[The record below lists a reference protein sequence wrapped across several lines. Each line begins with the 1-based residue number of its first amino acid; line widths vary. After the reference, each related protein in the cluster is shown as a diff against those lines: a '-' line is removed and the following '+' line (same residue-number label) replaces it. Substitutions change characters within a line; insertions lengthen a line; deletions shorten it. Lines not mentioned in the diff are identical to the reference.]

1 MTVTSEIRVL
11 GRFSVR
17 REGREIEPAA
27 FGGGLTR
34 TLLRV
39 LVTRRGELVSRDAL
53 IEALWPRRA
62 PADPGASLNV
72 LVNRA
77 RRALGDPSP
86 LVTGTGG
93 YLFAEDESWSVDA
106 DVFLAEVEA
115 GRSSLADGDTPSAL
129 VAFRAALDRWGGEPL
144 PEDLY
149 ADWAQGYRSALL
161 RAYQECLEGAATA
174 AAGGRTAGEAVVFAQ
189 RAVAA
194 EPLREAAN
202 LVLVRALAAA
212 GDQVGALS
220 VFDDFR
226 QRLGDE
232 LGLEPSADAF
242 DLQSRVIRHDTGVP
256 AGSPAPPTRL
266 PSMSLTFVGRESE
279 LAAVLTDL
287 ASDGSVAVIA
297 GRSGAGKS
305 RLVSEAVAH
314 LGVPVVGARAF
325 APDQDEPWSLARS
338 LLREAFMRD
347 PEAVATL
354 PPRAAAALAELV
366 PDLEQFAPLPTLTVE
381 PASRHALIIYGAT
394 KLMEAALPGDGL
406 IVADDLQWADSFSLE
421 FLRNLQRA
429 ASGYRFIY
437 AYRPEEIVPT
447 GALSEF
453 LAGCRPVE
461 LRPLPGD
468 AIARLFSDEE
478 LARLITT
485 ETDGTPFAVVEVI
498 RAMWER
504 SMLAPGADGSWRM
517 VSGEAITVAS
527 QAANAG
533 QRRAVER
540 RTEQHPPERRE
551 LLRLLALVGRE
562 VPARLLAAALEVP
575 EPAVL
580 SDLDALT
587 RSDLVRLGVGGWATA
602 HDLVRETVADGID
615 ASHAARLHAALARV
629 LEGDGGDPAELARH
643 LAAAGDAGSATE
655 LFARAAWQRLDR
667 FANDDAAALAD
678 RGLALAASDAAKAT
692 LLEARAESRS
702 RRGDLA
708 GARADLR
715 ESMQL
720 VTADARRSRILS
732 RMAMLAFGAE
742 DLVRAQELVD
752 LALAAASDDTLA
764 RAHALAVG
772 ALADMNLDQT
782 ERSEARSE
790 EALTLFETA
799 GDAHGIAEILDG
811 RAMARFLGGDITGA
825 LVAFDRVAALFED
838 AGDLLRVVTPRSTRG
853 HAFVFAG
860 QPDRGLADTT
870 DALELARVLGH
881 PEYQSY
887 ALWHRAEALS
897 ALGQLDEARSC
908 AQEALSL
915 AEQIGHRGWTAT
927 ALRALGIAQQ
937 AAGALDDAAHS
948 FTRSL
953 ELSEHFALFASWA
966 AARLALINVERGD
979 LSAAEPLATR
989 ALAEGPELAQ
999 FEARLAHAELAAA
1012 REDTDAASIAQHALT
1027 AAKAGGHVVSVV
1039 RLSQLATRGRPRS
1052 A

>member
-1 MTVTSEIRVL
+1 MTATSEIRVL

-17 REGREIEPAA
+17 RDGREIEPAA

-39 LVTRRGELVSRDAL
+39 LVTRRGELVPRDAL
-53 IEALWPRRA
+53 IEALWPKRA

-86 LVTGTGG
+86 LATGTGG
-93 YLFAEDESWSVDA
+93 YLFDDDDSWSVDA

-115 GRSSLADGDTPSAL
+115 GRGALADGEAPSAL

-144 PEDLY
+144 PEDTY
-149 ADWAQGYRSALL
+149 ADWAQGYRSTLL

-226 QRLGDE
+226 TRLGDE
-232 LGLEPSADAF
+232 LGLEPSAEAF

-256 AGSPAPPTRL
+256 AASPGPPMRM
-266 PSMSLTFVGRESE
+266 PSISLHFVGRESE
-279 LAAVLTDL
+279 LESVLTDL
-287 ASDGSVAVIA
+287 AAAGGVAFIA
-297 GRSGAGKS
+297 GRSGSGKS
-305 RLVSEAVAH
+305 RLVAEAVER
-314 LGVPVVGARAF
+314 LGGPVVGARAF
-325 APDQDEPWSLARS
+325 APDQDEPWALARS

-366 PDLEQFAPLPTLTVE
+366 PDLEQFAPVPEVTVS
-381 PASRHALIIYGAT
+381 PASRHALILFGAT
-394 KLMEAALPGDGL
+394 KLMEAALPSDGV

-437 AYRPEEIVPT
+437 AYRPEEVAPT
-447 GALSEF
+447 GALSDF
-453 LAGCRPVE
+453 LAGCKRLE

-468 AIARLFSDEE
+468 AIARLVSDDE

-517 VSGEAITVAS
+517 VSGEAIAVAS

-540 RTEQHPPERRE
+540 RVEQHPPERRE

-562 VPARLLAAALEVP
+562 VPARLLAGALEVA
-575 EPAVL
+575 EPSVL
-580 SDLDALT
+580 ADLDALT

-602 HDLVRETVADGID
+602 HDLVRETVANELDP
-615 ASHAARLHAALARV
+615 SHAARLHSALARV
-629 LEGDGGDPAELARH
+629 LDGDGGDPAELARH
-643 LAAAGDAGSATE
+643 LAAAGDAASAAD
-655 LFARAAWQRLDR
+655 LFAQAAWQRLDR

-678 RGLALAASDAAKAT
+678 RGLALVPADAAKAT
-692 LLEARAESRS
+692 LLEARAEAKS
-702 RRGDLA
+702 RRSDLA
-708 GARADLR
+708 GARSDLR

-720 VTADARRSRILS
+720 VTQDARRSRILS

-752 LALAAASDDTLA
+752 LSLAAASNDTLA

-772 ALADMNLDQT
+772 ALTDMNLEQPD
-782 ERSEARSE
+782 RANARSE
-790 EALTLFETA
+790 EALTLFEAA

-811 RAMARFLGGDITGA
+811 RAMGRFLGGDITGA
-825 LVAFDRVAALFED
+825 LSAFDRVAALFED

-860 QPDRGLADTT
+860 QPDRGLVDTT
-870 DALELARVLGH
+870 EALELARVLGH

-887 ALWHRAEALS
+887 ALWHRSEALS
-897 ALGQLDEARSC
+897 ALGHVDEARAC
-908 AQEALSL
+908 AEEALVV

-937 AAGALDDAAHS
+937 TAGVLDDAGHS
-948 FTRSL
+948 FARSL
-953 ELSEHFALFASWA
+953 ALSEHLGLFASWA
-966 AARLALINVERGD
+966 SARLALIHVALGD
-979 LSAAEPLATR
+979 LSGAESFVAR

-999 FEARLAHAELAAA
+999 FEARLAQAELAAA
-1012 REDTDAASIAQHALT
+1012 REDPEAPSIFRDALR
-1027 AAKAGGHVVSVV
+1027 AAETGGHAVSVA
-1039 RLSQLATRGRPRS
+1039 RLTELGR
-1052 A
+1052 